1 MLSCWE
7 AGQPTS
13 APQAAVQHRRA
24 RTQDR
29 QAWTAK
35 RPFPSRIFLSSLA
48 VLRARESNSAARPV
62 PGILS
67 RWWWTGGWTERLG
80 REWWLVPD
88 YTSGGWVPFS
98 SSSSSSSRHM
108 PGMATEA
115 GCSPV
120 FVLQQGVKLFIS
132 SKTWCYGSAVKS
144 MQNKLWDATR
154 SH

>member
-13 APQAAVQHRRA
+13 ALQAAVQHHSE

-29 QAWTAK
+29 QAWSAK

-48 VLRARESNSAARPV
+48 ALWACESNSATRPV

-67 RWWWTGGWTERLG
+67 RWWWTGGWTGRLG

-88 YTSGGWVPFS
+88 YTSGGWVPLLLLHLLLLLLLPSYARHGRRDRMLS
-98 SSSSSSSRHM
+98 SLCSS
-108 PGMATEA
+108 E
-115 GCSPV
+115 
-120 FVLQQGVKLFIS
+120 VLSCLLV
-132 SKTWCYGSAVKS
+132 TWHDAVVV
-144 MQNKLWDATR
+144 QVIAIQT
-154 SH
+154 

>member
-13 APQAAVQHRRA
+13 ALQAAIQHHRA

-48 VLRARESNSAARPV
+48 ALRARESNSATRPV

-67 RWWWTGGWTERLG
+67 RWLWTGGWTERLG

-88 YTSGGWVPFS
+88 YTSGRTDSHSLPPTVICQARPQRPDAPLFLC
-98 SSSSSSSRHM
+98 SRKVLSCLLVI
-108 PGMATEA
+108 MACYSA
-115 GCSPV
+115 
-120 FVLQQGVKLFIS
+120 IS
-132 SKTWCYGSAVKS
+132 KW
-144 MQNKLWDATR
+144 MQATL
-154 SH
+154 SL